1 MKKIVLIAM
10 IVFMTGSAQGIDF
23 TLNLGISHSLESG
36 RFFDPFS
43 TIFTGEEVILTR
55 DYRNRIGVGFDLS
68 LQVTIS
74 PRLRLIPGIGIVY
87 GHQEIVEAPTGAE
100 SKSESV
106 TRTTYFR
113 ILTGYLDAAYRL
125 FSKKNNWNLDLLV
138 GMGRNRI
145 DSEEMLLIVEGGES
159 FWNLRMGAAAS
170 FRELH
175 HWGARFQ
182 VMAHQPLKPDY
193 PRYFSLQGGVT
204 YRF

>member
-1 MKKIVLIAM
+1 MKKIVLLAM
-10 IVFMTGSAQGIDF
+10 IVFMTGFAQGIDF

-43 TIFTGEEVILTR
+43 AIFTGEEATLNR
-55 DYRNRIGVGFDLS
+55 DYHNRIGVGFDLS
-68 LQVTIS
+68 LQVAIS
-74 PRLRLIPGIGIVY
+74 SRLLLIPGIGIAY
-87 GHQEIVEAPTGAE
+87 GHQEVVEIPTQAE
-100 SKSESV
+100 NTNESE
-106 TRTTYFR
+106 TRTAYFR
-113 ILTGYLDAAYRL
+113 ILSGYLDAAYRL
-125 FSKKNNWNLDLLV
+125 FSKKNNWNMDLLV

-159 FWNLRMGAAAS
+159 FWNLRMGVAAS

-182 VMAHQPLKPDY
+182 VMAHQPLKSDY
-193 PRYFSLQGGVT
+193 PRYISLQGGVI